1 MLGKAAMS
9 PLPVLAG
16 GLGQMLSGM
25 GAADLVSLGHALVN
39 LSACVRLDR
48 FQGLQSGAVL
58 EAAAHGLMQ
67 HNSFLA
73 SKCPVADHAH
83 GVPGQRNPPPTDTS
97 LPVPTHPSR
106 GQHVPLPTCASCA
119 SKRSILSTQ
128 SRALPEEE
136 VAVPGS

>member
-25 GAADLVSLGHALVN
+25 GAADLVSLGQALVN

-48 FQGLQSGAVL
+48 FQGLPSGAVL

-83 GVPGQRNPPPTDTS
+83 GVPGQRIPPPTDTS
-97 LPVPTHPSR
+97 LPCTDTSFPGTARPAPYMCLLCLKEKHPLHTE
-106 GQHVPLPTCASCA
+106 Q
-119 SKRSILSTQ
+119 
-128 SRALPEEE
+128 
-136 VAVPGS
+136 GSA